1 MSYRCDG
8 RYREAA
14 ALGDVMSSRKK
25 TLVDAILGEQLERV
39 PVASVTQTGIV
50 ELMEITGAEWPA
62 AHSDPALMADLSY
75 SAYSLIGFESVRVPF
90 CVTVLAEALGC
101 DVEMGTISKQP
112 AVVSHPYATLPDT
125 FELPVSLSGVGRIP
139 VVLEAV
145 RKLRELTKGDVAV
158 VAGFEGPVTLA
169 ADLVG
174 TERFMIWTLKHPERV
189 ERVLEHTTA
198 ACQDYAAL
206 LGAAGADVIC
216 VADPVASPELLSP
229 TMFQSMLQPYITD
242 LGDSIDTPSVLHICG
257 NVNRIL
263 GSMAQCGFDALSIE
277 EKVRD
282 IEEAQWVTGDRA
294 RLIGNISCAFTLLDG
309 TPDKV
314 REEALYCLRSGIDVL
329 APGCGLAPATPIAN
343 CRALI
348 KARDELYE

>member
-1 MSYRCDG
+1 M
-8 RYREAA
+8 
-14 ALGDVMSSRKK
+14 
-25 TLVDAILGEQLERV
+25 LVDAILGESPERV

-50 ELMEITGAEWPA
+50 ELMDITGAEWPA
-62 AHSDPALMADLSY
+62 AHSDPAQMAELSY
-75 SAYSLIGFESVRVPF
+75 GAYSLIGFESVRVPF

-101 DVEMGTISKQP
+101 DVQMGTRNKQP
-112 AVVSHPYATLPDT
+112 AVISHPFASLPSSL
-125 FELPVSLSGVGRIP
+125 ELPVSLSDIGRIP
-139 VVLEAV
+139 VVLDAV
-145 RKLRELTKGDVAV
+145 RKLRLRTGGAVAV

-174 TERFMIWTLKHPERV
+174 TERFMIWTLKQPEHV
-189 ERVLEHTTA
+189 ARVLEYTTA

-206 LGAAGADVIC
+206 LAAAGADVIC

-229 TMFQSMLQPYITD
+229 KMFQSMLQPHLSD
-242 LGDSIDTPSVLHICG
+242 LGDAIDVPSVLHICG
-257 NVNRIL
+257 NVKRIL
-263 GSMAQCGFDALSIE
+263 GGMSQCGFDALSIE
-277 EKVRD
+277 EKIRD
-282 IEEAQWVTGDRA
+282 IEEAKRVTGDRA